1 MGESEFQQIV
11 KSREAS
17 DSALRFWYI
26 RFRFMNPLTPF
37 APHQEGEFNFGEFLS
52 ERLSETLLHMVEIPI
67 STWTLFIPILLSVRP
82 VFGFSPKPLM
92 EFLVFAAGALLFF
105 NLFIFWRLE
114 TVLNYHT
121 PSSKEIEE
129 YLRGLAQ
136 PGTSTVLPAAP
147 IEALPP
153 VTRNGPIC
161 TLIRGARVMNAQE
174 SLFVLGPRGIPAMR
188 TLIQLSL
195 SLHVVA
201 VTAAAKLLI
210 SPHYQHVMF
219 GVLGY
224 WSGIAPLLVLLL
236 SMGLFPSIATHFT
249 VVSNL
254 GSLAS
259 RQAIAASAQRLR
271 SQQLERYF
279 QMLQFLRYKADTDFA
294 SRPGRA
300 RDEIE
305 EAKQLYDS
313 LSPETQKGYQDIFH
327 AFAELAEEPRIP
339 LTNIHKMIEAFA
351 LNERI
356 PDCKEKADGWVV
368 ALDTSESL
376 TFPAFTADLFDF
388 LDDDAD
394 GYVTVVSR

>member
-1 MGESEFQQIV
+1 MGTLEFQQLV
-11 KSREAS
+11 KTRQAS

-26 RFRFMNPLTPF
+26 RYRFMNPLTPF
-37 APHQEGEFNFGEFLS
+37 APHQEGEFHFGEFLS
-52 ERLSETLLHMVEIPI
+52 ERLSETLLHMVEVPI
-67 STWTLFIPILLSVRP
+67 STWALFIPILLSLRP
-82 VFGFSPKPLM
+82 VFGFSPKPLV

-114 TVLNYHT
+114 SVLNYHT
-121 PSSKEIEE
+121 PSSKEIDE
-129 YLRGLAQ
+129 YLQGLAQ
-136 PGTSTVLPAAP
+136 PRNSTELPVAP

-153 VTRNGPIC
+153 VTRNGAIC
-161 TLIRGARVMNAQE
+161 TLIRGARVMNAHE
-174 SLFVLGPRGIPAMR
+174 SLFVLGPRGIPALR

-224 WSGIAPLLVLLL
+224 WSGIAPLLVLFL
-236 SMGLFPSIATHFT
+236 SMGLFPSIATLFT

-259 RQAIAASAQRLR
+259 RQAIAASAQRLHLR
-271 SQQLERYF
+271 QLERQF
-279 QMLQFLRYKADTDFA
+279 QILQFLRYKAETFFA
-294 SRPGRA
+294 AHPGRA

-327 AFAELAEEPRIP
+327 AFAELKEEPRIP
-339 LTNIHKMIEAFA
+339 LANIHKMIEAFA

-356 PDCKEKADGWVV
+356 PDCKEKAGQV
-368 ALDTSESL
+368 SCRC
-376 TFPAFTADLFDF
+376 TADYCHFPHRYSLSRLNIFF
-388 LDDDAD
+388 LNF
-394 GYVTVVSR
+394 